1 VTFLEYSGV
10 FTMNRNSCTCI
21 EGWVTF
27 MEYPGV
33 LSMNRNSCT
42 KIEGRDTMLGAIL
55 KTSAN
60 F

>member
-1 VTFLEYSGV
+1 
-10 FTMNRNSCTCI
+10 
-21 EGWVTF
+21 

>member
-1 VTFLEYSGV
+1 
-10 FTMNRNSCTCI
+10 MNRNSCTCI